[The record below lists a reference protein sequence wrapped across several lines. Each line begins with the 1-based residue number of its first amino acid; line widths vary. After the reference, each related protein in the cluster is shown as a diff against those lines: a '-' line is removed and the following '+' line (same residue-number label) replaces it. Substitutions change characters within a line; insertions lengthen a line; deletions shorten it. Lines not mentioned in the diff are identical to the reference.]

1 VIFDLG
7 GVVLGSPLHV
17 IAELEREDG
26 IPAGFVNRVVVSTG
40 AAGAWSRLER
50 GEISIDHFYRDFDR
64 ECLDAGHAFS
74 GQKLM
79 QRIATVVQ
87 PRPAMLTAVRRI
99 RERGLR
105 AAALTN
111 NWSGE
116 GDGTAGLKP
125 HFDVFI
131 ESSVVG
137 LRKPDPRIY
146 EHACR
151 CLGIEA
157 RESVF
162 LDDIGSNLKTA
173 RALGMTTIKV
183 ATPEQALGELE
194 AILGFG
200 LGE

>member
-1 VIFDLG
+1 
-7 GVVLGSPLHV
+7 VLGSPLHV
-17 IAELEREDG
+17 IAELEREQG

-50 GEISIDHFYRDFDR
+50 GEISIDDFYRDFDR
-64 ECLDAGHAFS
+64 ECLAAGHAFS
-74 GQKLM
+74 GQRLM
-79 QRIATVVQ
+79 QRIALVVQ
-87 PRPAMLTAVRRI
+87 PRPAMLGAVRRI

-116 GDGTAGLKP
+116 GDGTGALRP
-125 HFDVFI
+125 HFDVFV

-151 CLGIEA
+151 CLGIEP

-183 ATPEQALGELE
+183 DTPEQALAELE
-194 AILGFG
+194 TVLGFP
-200 LGE
+200 LRE